1 MKILLDTHTFLW
13 AITDDRRLSAPAR
26 KAFSAA
32 NNEVLLSVASI
43 WEILVKSETGRLPF
57 PRPIGAY
64 LRAQLSKT
72 AITVLPILLSH
83 VLELEQLPSH
93 HRDPFDRII
102 LAQAIAEKL
111 PVVSA
116 DAKFRSYPVEILW

>member
-1 MKILLDTHTFLW
+1 LKILLDTHTFLW
-13 AITDDRRLSAPAR
+13 AITDDRRLSEPAR

-32 NNEVLLSVASI
+32 NNDVLLSVASI

-83 VLELEQLPSH
+83 VLALEQLPSH

>member
-32 NNEVLLSVASI
+32 NSEVLLSVASI

-57 PRPIGAY
+57 PRPIGTY

-102 LAQAIAEKL
+102 LAQAIAERL

-116 DAKFRSYPVEILW
+116 DTKFRSYPVEILW